1 MLLDK
6 KTTQEFGYSFET
18 AGSTKS
24 IYLQCDYCG
33 KEFLRAK
40 RHILQLNSI
49 VDKDSCGD
57 KSCTVQKRE
66 DATRAKHGDN
76 CFQEAFLE
84 KAKKTNL
91 KRYGVDNPAK
101 SEIVKDKIKKTNLRK
116 YGCES
121 YLSTKEKQIKS
132 IKTSRNKYNTDF
144 PSQSEEIKNKIQD
157 TCLKRYG
164 QSSHHTEEWKEIV
177 KKSVQKKY
185 GVASVMQLK
194 DVKEKQQD
202 AVLKNF
208 GVKHPLQNQE
218 IKEKFISTCI
228 EKYGVSN
235 YSQTEEYKEKYK
247 QTCMKKYG
255 VPHPMMNEDIKIN
268 ALQNKIDKYGVLYAN
283 LGAGE
288 RDLGAYLKECTGLD
302 FSPNVQILRGKEI
315 DLFNEEMKL
324 GFEYCGL
331 YWHTELSKEPRK
343 RSYHYKKYKQCKD
356 AGIRLITV
364 FEDEWTQRN
373 HQSKGVIKSICSDY
387 DKKIPARK
395 CKIENI
401 DKNTGSVFLE
411 VNHLMGISSNAIKFL
426 GLTFEDSLVGL
437 LVLGRHHR
445 QKGAKTITRLCFKS
459 GVQIIGGVSKLL
471 KACKQ
476 YCKDNDISE
485 LVTWSDNRWSEGNV
499 YEKTGFSLDA
509 ELPPDYSY
517 VNLKSSK
524 KRISKQSQK
533 KSKTGCPSTQ
543 TEREWCAEHDL
554 ARIWDCGKK
563 RWKLII
569 D

>member
-1 MLLDK
+1 MLLNK
-6 KTTQEFGYSFET
+6 KTIQEFNYSFET
-18 AGSTKS
+18 AGSTKP

-49 VDKDSCGD
+49 VNKDSCGD
-57 KSCTVQKRE
+57 KSCTVKKRK
-66 DATRAKHGDN
+66 DATKAKYGDN
-76 CFQEAFLE
+76 CFKEAFLE
-84 KAKKTNL
+84 KAKKTSL
-91 KRYGVDNPAK
+91 KHYGVDNPAK
-101 SEIVKDKIKKTNLRK
+101 SEVIKDKIKKTNLKK

-132 IKTSRNKYNTDF
+132 IEMSRNKYGTNF
-144 PSQSEEIKNKIQD
+144 PSQSEEVKKKIQN

-164 QSSHHTEEWKEIV
+164 RTSHHTEEWKKKV
-177 KKSVQKKY
+177 KLIVQKKY
-185 GVASVMQLK
+185 GVDSVMHLQNVK
-194 DVKEKQQD
+194 DKQQNS
-202 AVLKNF
+202 VLKNY

-218 IKEKFISTCI
+218 IKERFISTCI
-228 EKYGVSN
+228 DKFGVPN

-247 QTCMKKYG
+247 KTCMEKYG
-255 VPHPMMNEDIKIN
+255 VPHPMMDDNIKTN
-268 ALQNKIDKYGVLYAN
+268 AFQIKLNKYGALYAN

-288 RDLGAYLKECTGLD
+288 KDLKNYLKECTGLE
-302 FSPNVQILRGKEI
+302 FKPNIQILHGKEI

-364 FEDEWTQRN
+364 FEDEWTHRN
-373 HQSKGVIKSICSDY
+373 HQSKGVIKSICSGY
-387 DKKIPARK
+387 DEKIPARK
-395 CKIENI
+395 CKVEDIS
-401 DKNTGSVFLE
+401 KNTGSVFLE
-411 VNHLMGISSNAIKFL
+411 VNHLMGISSNAIKFI
-426 GLTFEDSLVGL
+426 GLTFEGVLVGL

-445 QKGAKTITRLCFKS
+445 KKGAKTITRLCFKS
-459 GVQIIGGVSKLL
+459 GIQIVGGVSKLL

-476 YCKDNDISE
+476 YCKNNNINE

-499 YEKTGFSLDA
+499 YAKTGFSLDA

-533 KSKTGCPSTQ
+533 KSKTGCPVGK

-563 RWKLII
+563 RWKLIL

>member
-1 MLLDK
+1 MLLDE
-6 KTTQEFGYSFET
+6 KTIQEFGYSFDS
-18 AGSTKS
+18 AGSTKT

-40 RHILQLNSI
+40 RHIIQLNSI

-57 KSCTVQKRE
+57 KSCTVKKRE
-66 DATRAKHGDN
+66 DATRIKHGNN
-76 CFQEAFLE
+76 CFKEAFL
-84 KAKKTNL
+84 KKSKQTSL

-101 SEIVKDKIKKTNLRK
+101 SEVVKEKIKKTNLKK

-132 IKTSRNKYNTDF
+132 IETNRSKYNTDF
-144 PSQSEEIKNKIQD
+144 PSQSEEVKKKIQD

-164 QSSHHTEEWKEIV
+164 QSSHHTEEWKKKV
-177 KKSVQKKY
+177 KSVVQNKY
-185 GVASVMQLK
+185 GVDSVMQI
-194 DVKEKQQD
+194 DFVKEKHRQST
-202 AVLKNF
+202 LNNY
-208 GVKHPLQNQE
+208 GVKHPLQSQK
-218 IKEKFISTCI
+218 IKERFISTCI
-228 EKYGVSN
+228 KKFGVPN
-235 YSQTEEYKEKYK
+235 YSQTKEYKKKYK
-247 QTCMKKYG
+247 RTCMEKYG
-255 VPHPMMNEDIKIN
+255 VPHPMMNNNIKTD
-268 ALQNKIDKYGVLYAN
+268 AFQTKLDKYGALYAN

-288 RDLGAYLKECTGLD
+288 KDLKDYLKECTGLE
-302 FSPNVQILRGKEI
+302 FKPNIQILNGKEI
-315 DLFNEEMKL
+315 DLFNEELKL

-331 YWHTELSKEPRK
+331 YWHTELSKEPRN
-343 RSYHYKKYKQCKD
+343 RSYHYKKYKQCKE
-356 AGIRLITV
+356 AGVRLITV
-364 FEDEWTQRN
+364 FEDEWMQRN
-373 HQSKGVIKSICSDY
+373 NQSKGVIKSICSNY

-395 CKIENI
+395 CKVEDI
-401 DKNTGSVFLE
+401 DQNTGSVFLE
-411 VNHLMGISSNAIKFL
+411 VNHLMGMSSNAINFL
-426 GLTFEDSLVGL
+426 GLTFDDELIGL

-445 QKGAKTITRLCFKS
+445 KIEVKTITRLCFKS
-459 GVQIIGGVSKLL
+459 GVQIVGGVSKLL

-476 YCKDNDISE
+476 YCKDNNISE
-485 LVTWSDNRWSEGNV
+485 LVTWSDNRWSEGNT
-499 YEKTGFSLDA
+499 YKKTGFSLDA

-533 KSKTGCPSTQ
+533 KSKTGCPMNK

-569 D
+569 